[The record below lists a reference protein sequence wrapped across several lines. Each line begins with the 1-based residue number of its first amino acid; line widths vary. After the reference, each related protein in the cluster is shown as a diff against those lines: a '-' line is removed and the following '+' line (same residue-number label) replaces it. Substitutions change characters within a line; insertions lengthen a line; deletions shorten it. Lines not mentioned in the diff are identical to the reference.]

1 MTQLQTHLWAQET
14 EAVLKQARRAITESR
29 TESVAALAEKLPD
42 KGSSSNAP
50 ISLAFAGQYSAG
62 KSTLIKALT
71 GRDDIAVGAGITT
84 ETIQHYVWRDV
95 TVIDT
100 PGIHTAL
107 RPDHDHAAYSSISN
121 SDLLVFVITNEL
133 FDSHIADYYR
143 KLTIDREKGHETI
156 LVVNKMGRH
165 AMGNTPASRAVIRE
179 DLREPLQPFTPEDL
193 RITFTDAASALEASE
208 ETDPEFREML
218 LRQGNLDELIDNLNS
233 LVVEKGLNARHTT
246 ALYSIDE
253 VLQTAIQMEPTDDP
267 DVDALVLVY
276 NQNIRAINETRQQLH
291 LAVSNAIAQGTDQIR
306 AVGADLAEQFYPD
319 VKRDQME
326 RAELEAQSRVED
338 LTRQIAAETEQ
349 LAAEILP
356 TLGQRLEDLQGTSL
370 HRNTFDAINSRM
382 QGRDLGPAI
391 RGAASGATKL
401 GELARGFAFNSGAV
415 ARGASGLAQYSGS
428 TAHGAILNVGHFLGH
443 SFRPW
448 EAVRMA
454 SFIGRAAPF
463 LTIAGAV
470 LSVGAQAYA
479 DHQEDKRSREMQ
491 GIRQDIRAQFV
502 SAGIEIGDR
511 FNIQWKTIMSEMLD
525 DPLEQI
531 IEQRD
536 ELNRLR
542 EEQNAHLAHLNSVS
556 TAANNLIHRIHSVPA
571 GQANQ

>member
-14 EAVLKQARRAITESR
+14 EAILNQARRAITESR
-29 TESVAALAEKLPD
+29 TESVVLLAEKLPD
-42 KGSSSNAP
+42 VGNNANAP

-62 KSTLIKALT
+62 KSTIIKALT
-71 GRDDIAVGAGITT
+71 GRDDIATGAGITT
-84 ETIQHYVWRDV
+84 ETTQHYAWRDV

-100 PGIHTAL
+100 PGIHTSL
-107 RPDHDHAAYSSISN
+107 GPDHDHTAYSAISK
-121 SDLLVFVITNEL
+121 SDLMVFVITNEL
-133 FDSHIADYYR
+133 FDSHIAEYYR

-156 LVVNKMGRH
+156 LVVNKMRRH
-165 AMGNTPASRAVIRE
+165 AIGNTPESRAVITE

-193 RITFTDAASALEASE
+193 HITFTDAASALEASE
-208 ETDPEFREML
+208 ETAPEFREML
-218 LRQGNLDELIDNLNS
+218 MRQGNLNELIDNLNA
-233 LVVEKGLNARHTT
+233 LVAEKGLNARHTT
-246 ALYSIDE
+246 ALYAIDE

-267 DVDALVLVY
+267 DADALLLIY

-291 LAVSNAIAQGTDQIR
+291 LAVSTVIAQGTDQIR
-306 AVGADLAEQFYPD
+306 AVGADLAEHFYPD
-319 VKRDQME
+319 IKQDQME
-326 RAELEAQSRVED
+326 RAELEAQSRVEE
-338 LTRQIAAETEQ
+338 LTRQIVAKTEQ
-349 LAAEILP
+349 LAAEMLP
-356 TLGQRLEDLQGTSL
+356 TLGQRLEDLQATSL
-370 HRNTFDAINSRM
+370 HRDTFDAINGRM

-391 RGAASGATKL
+391 RGAASGAAKL
-401 GELARGFAFNSGAV
+401 GDLARGLAFNSGAV

-428 TAHGAILNVGHFLGH
+428 TAHGAMLNVGHFLGH

-491 GIRQDIRAQFV
+491 RIRQDIRAQFMSV
-502 SAGIEIGDR
+502 SIEIRDK
-511 FNIQWKTIMSEMLD
+511 FTIQWKTIMREVLD

-531 IEQRD
+531 VQQRD

-542 EEQNAHLAHLNSVS
+542 EEQNSHLAHLNAAS
-556 TAANNLIHRIHSVPA
+556 TAANKLIHRIHAVPA
-571 GQANQ
+571 RATDE